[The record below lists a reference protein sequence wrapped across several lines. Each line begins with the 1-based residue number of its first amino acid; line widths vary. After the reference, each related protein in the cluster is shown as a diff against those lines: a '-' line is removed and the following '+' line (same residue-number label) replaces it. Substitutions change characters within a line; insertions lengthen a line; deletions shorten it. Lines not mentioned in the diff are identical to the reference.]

1 MKEIVKKFIQIEE
14 ESSKEMGEYTFFAL
28 FLRENSANR
37 WDIVVAS
44 KWINENK
51 SAARSYLAK
60 KVQDA
65 LDVSEIVKISHIA
78 ILDNDLFEVPEFLED
93 VTVQHGSARFKDE
106 EFSGQQIERGY
117 VITINSNQAA

>member
-1 MKEIVKKFIQIEE
+1 MKEIVKKFIHIEE
-14 ESSKEMGEYTFFAL
+14 ESSREMGDYTFFAL
-28 FLRENSANR
+28 FLRENAANR

-65 LDVSEIVKISHIA
+65 LDVTEIVKISHIA
-78 ILDNDLFEVPEFLED
+78 ILDNELFEVPEFLED
-93 VTVQHGSARFKDE
+93 VSVQHGSIRFKDE

-117 VITINSNQAA
+117 VITVNSNQAA

>member
-1 MKEIVKKFIQIEE
+1 MKQIVQKLIQIEK
-14 ESSKEMGEYTFFAL
+14 ESSQEMGDYTFFAL
-28 FLRENSANR
+28 FLRENAANR

-51 SAARSYLAK
+51 SAALGYLTK
-60 KVQDA
+60 KLQDA
-65 LDVSEIVKISHIA
+65 LDITEIAKISHIA

-93 VTVQHGSARFKDE
+93 FAVQHGSARFKDE

>member
-1 MKEIVKKFIQIEE
+1 MREIVKKFIQIEE
-14 ESSKEMGEYTFFAL
+14 ETAREMGAYTFFAL
-28 FLRENSANR
+28 LLRENSANR

-44 KWINENK
+44 KWINEDK

-65 LDVSEIVKISHIA
+65 LDVTEIVKISHIA

-93 VTVQHGSARFKDE
+93 VNLQHGSTRFKDE

>member
-1 MKEIVKKFIQIEE
+1 M
-14 ESSKEMGEYTFFAL
+14 
-28 FLRENSANR
+28 
-37 WDIVVAS
+37 VAA
-44 KWINENK
+44 KWITEDK

-60 KVQDA
+60 KIQDA

-93 VTVQHGSARFKDE
+93 VNVQHGSAKFKDE